1 MRRAVGRKG
10 ALLAGEGTY
19 GTLRA
24 LKWAVCSVLVG
35 AASGAAALL
44 LTFAA
49 NESERFFSAHP
60 LAAGLLVPC
69 MFASYGLYRALGVP
83 FSTGTLTV
91 VNAVR
96 NGGDL
101 KVETAPA
108 IIASTALS
116 LIGGASVGKEAA
128 ALQSGGS
135 LAAGIARLFGLE
147 GDSTRFLVAAG
158 MAAAF
163 SALLCAPFA
172 AIAFVAEVVRPRI
185 REVLDVRSACIA
197 VAVAA
202 SWVLAGSIG
211 AGNPWQMRLAV
222 PEPSA
227 ALVET
232 VVVSVLCCCAG
243 LGFVVT
249 LKLVHTASSALFP
262 SDLARVAVG
271 AACAS
276 GFTLVVFSISG
287 EAVASGTGSWQIISA
302 LAGDPHAFYEAAF
315 KVGLTAVCLGFG
327 IKGGEIMPVLCIGA
341 LVGAAWSAMTGEAS
355 AFAAAVGV
363 VAALSACAR
372 CPVAAFLLGVEL
384 FGSGCAPYFALAAL
398 AGLLPSYAVNLYDGA
413 TWSLDEAFPWRSRP
427 SE

>member
-1 MRRAVGRKG
+1 MGG
-10 ALLAGEGTY
+10 GTY

-24 LKWAVCSVLVG
+24 LRWASCSVLVG

-69 MFASYGLYRALGVP
+69 ALASYGLYRALGIP

-101 KVETAPA
+101 KVGTAPA
-108 IIASTALS
+108 IIVSTSLAL
-116 LIGGASVGKEAA
+116 LGGASVGKEAA

-222 PEPSA
+222 PGPFA

-249 LKLVHTASSALFP
+249 LKLVHTASSALFS
-262 SDLARVAVG
+262 SDLARVVVG

-276 GFTLVVFSISG
+276 GLSLVAFSVTG
-287 EAVASGTGSWQIISA
+287 EVVANGTGSWQVLSA
-302 LAGDPHAFYEAAF
+302 LTANPHAFYEVAL
-315 KVGLTAVCLGFG
+315 KIGLTAVCLGFG
-327 IKGGEIMPVLCIGA
+327 IKGGEIMPVICIGA
-341 LVGAAWSAMTGEAS
+341 LTGAAWSSMTGEPS

-363 VAALSACAR
+363 VAILSACAR
-372 CPVAAFLLGVEL
+372 CPFAAFLLGVEL
-384 FGSGCAPYFALAAL
+384 FGFACAPYFALAAL
-398 AGLLPSYAVNLYDGA
+398 AGLLPSYAANLYDGA
-413 TWSLDEAFPWRSRP
+413 TWSLDETFTWGKSPD
-427 SE
+427 

>member
-1 MRRAVGRKG
+1 MRRAVGCKG
-10 ALLAGEGTY
+10 AFVSTGGGTY
-19 GTLRA
+19 GKLRI
-24 LKWAVCSVLVG
+24 LRWAACSVLVG

-49 NESERFFSAHP
+49 SESERFFSAHP

-69 MFASYGLYRALGVP
+69 ALVSYGLYRELGVP
-83 FSTGTLTV
+83 FSTGTLSV
-91 VNAVR
+91 VNAAR
-96 NGGDL
+96 SGGDL
-101 KVETAPA
+101 KVATAPA
-108 IIASTALS
+108 IVASTALA
-116 LIGGASVGKEAA
+116 LLGGASVGKEAA

-135 LAAGIARLFGLE
+135 LAAGIARLFRLE
-147 GDSTRFLVAAG
+147 GDSTRFLIAAG

-163 SALLCAPFA
+163 SALLCAPLS

-185 REVLDVRSACIA
+185 REVLDVRTACIA

-202 SWVLAGSIG
+202 SWILAGSVG
-211 AGNPWQMRLAV
+211 AANPWQMSLAV

-249 LKLVHTASSALFP
+249 LKLVHTASTALFP
-262 SDLARVAVG
+262 GDLARVAAG
-271 AACAS
+271 AVCAS
-276 GFTLVVFSISG
+276 GFMLVVFSVSG
-287 EAVASGTGSWQIISA
+287 QVVASGTGSWQILSA
-302 LAGDPHAFYEAAF
+302 LMGDRHAFYEAAF
-315 KVGLTAVCLGFG
+315 KIGLTAVCLGSG

-384 FGSGCAPYFALAAL
+384 FGSGCAPYFALAAF
-398 AGLLPSYAVNLYDGA
+398 AGLFPSYVVNLYDGA
-413 TWSLDEAFPWRSRP
+413 TWSLDEAFPWSHP